1 MHVCMAKLVLITHFM
16 YFYSRMA
23 KSLLF
28 CIALIPSV
36 VVGGGGR
43 VRSTEVANQN
53 VCGRFFNSRITG
65 QHLLVLEAVV
75 EPAFGVQ

>member
-1 MHVCMAKLVLITHFM
+1 MAKLVLITLFM
-16 YFYSRMA
+16 YLNVRMA

-28 CIALIPSV
+28 CMALIPLV
-36 VVGGGGR
+36 VEGGGG
-43 VRSTEVANQN
+43 VRSTEVVYQN

>member
-1 MHVCMAKLVLITHFM
+1 MAKLVLITHFM

-28 CIALIPSV
+28 CMALNPLV
-36 VVGGGGR
+36 VGGGR
-43 VRSTEVANQN
+43 VRSIEVANQN

>member
-1 MHVCMAKLVLITHFM
+1 MHGMHSKVLYVRMAKLLNV
-16 YFYSRMA
+16 RMA

-28 CIALIPSV
+28 CITLIPLV
-36 VVGGGGR
+36 VEGGGG
-43 VRSTEVANQN
+43 VRSTEVVNQN